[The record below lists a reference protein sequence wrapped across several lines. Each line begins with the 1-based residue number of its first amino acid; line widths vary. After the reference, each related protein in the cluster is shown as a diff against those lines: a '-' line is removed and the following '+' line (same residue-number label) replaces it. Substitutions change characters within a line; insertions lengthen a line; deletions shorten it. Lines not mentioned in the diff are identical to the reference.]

1 MPSEKLVLPI
11 VWILKDKAIDGA
23 IIKRLS
29 FQNFADY
36 IGEAQGMKKPKTIE
50 SRLRRLRLARQVDY
64 YNHQQ

>member
-50 SRLRRLRLARQVDY
+50 PIYPIDRSCQTSGLL
-64 YNHQQ
+64 